1 MAQPIRTQAALP
13 KDLGSRPR
21 THVVTY
27 NCLSPVPGYV
37 TSSSGL
43 HGQQVLMRY
52 THVKAHKGYKIFPE
66 IILGDV
72 GPILSITKGK
82 RKL

>member
-13 KDLGSRPR
+13 KDLSSRPR
-21 THVVTY
+21 THVVAY
-27 NCLSPVPGYV
+27 NCLSPVPGDV

-43 HGQQVLMRY
+43 HGHQVLMRY
-52 THVKAHKGYKIFPE
+52 TDIKAHKGHKIFPE
-66 IILGDV
+66 IILGDI
-72 GPILSITKGK
+72 GPILSITMGR